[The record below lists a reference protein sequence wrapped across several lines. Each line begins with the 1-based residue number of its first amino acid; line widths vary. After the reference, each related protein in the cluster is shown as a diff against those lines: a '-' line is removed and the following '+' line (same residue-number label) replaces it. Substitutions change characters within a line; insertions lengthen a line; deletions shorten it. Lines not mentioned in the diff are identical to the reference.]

1 MRPFIRSKVGNGEGT
16 FLWFDNW
23 HPLGPIVQKYGS
35 RICYDAAIPVYAK
48 VKTILSSNRWAVSS
62 LMSWQTTCPH
72 PCSTS
77 DPDSVSLVSGIG
89 GVFSVSS
96 AWNAYPDLS

>member
-1 MRPFIRSKVGNGEGT
+1 MGSTVVAVFVVVSRPKVN
-16 FLWFDNW
+16 
-23 HPLGPIVQKYGS
+23 
-35 RICYDAAIPVYAK
+35 
-48 VKTILSSNRWAVSS
+48 TILSSNRWAVSS